1 MVLDQDLVDE
11 GEPPAGGAQPTWLVQ
26 KVVPNTRTVHSILPL
41 AVPLNQQSRPR
52 GAQTTMLGSVSPQ
65 NQVGGS
71 LHCPGWPRS
80 RQEGS
85 RCITSPCRT
94 ACVSR
99 VLPSPKSTRSHP
111 APKEEEQLLRLPREK
126 PRGGKV
132 PAISISPERR
142 GQARAAQ
149 AAVGLKSG
157 VSVT

>member
-11 GEPPAGGAQPTWLVQ
+11 GEPPAGGAQPPWLVQ

-41 AVPLNQQSRPR
+41 AVPLNQRSRPR

-65 NQVGGS
+65 NRVGGS

-94 ACVSR
+94 VCMSR
-99 VLPSPKSTRSHP
+99 VLSSP
-111 APKEEEQLLRLPREK
+111 APEEEEQFLHLPREK
-126 PRGGKV
+126 PRGDKV

-142 GQARAAQ
+142 GQAG

-157 VSVT
+157 VCDLISSW